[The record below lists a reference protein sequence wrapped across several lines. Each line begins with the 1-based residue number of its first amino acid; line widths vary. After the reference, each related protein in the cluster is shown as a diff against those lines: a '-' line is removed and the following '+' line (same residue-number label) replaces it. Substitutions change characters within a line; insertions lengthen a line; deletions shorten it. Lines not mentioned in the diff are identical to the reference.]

1 MLSRWDKRTKRTK
14 RTEVRIFPREEM
26 CAMVGEG
33 SAVSVSGVMTMAS
46 LFFGIDSDER
56 PGHL

>member
-1 MLSRWDKRTKRTK
+1 MLSRWDKRTK